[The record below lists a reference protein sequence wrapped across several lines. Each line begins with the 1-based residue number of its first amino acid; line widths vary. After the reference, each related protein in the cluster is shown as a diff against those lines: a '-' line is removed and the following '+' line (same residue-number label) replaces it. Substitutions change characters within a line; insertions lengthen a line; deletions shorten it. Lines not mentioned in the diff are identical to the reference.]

1 MDCQLNP
8 SGDGKDYLSFQPLL
22 LSSPLVNTQINL
34 QAASDTGVGLN
45 PRDLDL
51 EPTAAMT
58 PLTGM
63 LQHSPQ
69 RDVPADV
76 GSQDHL
82 LSGGQGGLRKDGEE
96 LAARMVPNAAGGTAA
111 QITVTG
117 LDRTGTDRSIS
128 SGRGTGRGPNP
139 TCTGQA
145 SPDREVPGLLRPQ
158 LPGRAVFPRVGRT
171 PTART
176 ACRFD
181 ARCCWGPGYRQ
192 RARLQ

>member
-34 QAASDTGVGLN
+34 QAASDTGVDLN

-51 EPTAAMT
+51 ESTAAVT
-58 PLTGM
+58 PLPGM
-63 LQHSPQ
+63 LQRSPQ
-69 RDVPADV
+69 RNVPADV

-82 LSGGQGGLRKDGEE
+82 LSGGQDGLREDGEE

-117 LDRTGTDRSIS
+117 LDRTETDRSIS
-128 SGRGTGRGPNP
+128 SGRATDP

-145 SPDREVPGLLRPQ
+145 SPDWEVPGLLRPQ
-158 LPGRAVFPRVGRT
+158 LPGRAVFPCVGRT

-181 ARCCWGPGYRQ
+181 ARC
-192 RARLQ
+192 

>member
-22 LSSPLVNTQINL
+22 LSSSLVNTQINL

-51 EPTAAMT
+51 EPTAVVT
-58 PLTGM
+58 PLPGM
-63 LQHSPQ
+63 LQRSPQ
-69 RDVPADV
+69 RDVPADA

-96 LAARMVPNAAGGTAA
+96 LAARMVPNAAGRTAA

-117 LDRTGTDRSIS
+117 LDRTGTD
-128 SGRGTGRGPNP
+128 
-139 TCTGQA
+139 TGQVHQLRA
-145 SPDREVPGLLRPQ
+145 GHWSGAQSYLHRTSVTRPGSAGAAPTTAARPRCVPLCREDPNRPDRMPL
-158 LPGRAVFPRVGRT
+158 
-171 PTART
+171 
-176 ACRFD
+176 
-181 ARCCWGPGYRQ
+181 
-192 RARLQ
+192 